1 MEFTFSE
8 CFKRHIPWSHTRLPE
23 SACLREGTLE
33 TIIIISPA
41 GIQMQPNLDIYVA
54 GFLLAA
60 DASPMVSELG
70 LGITWSPRGDPRVS

>member
-1 MEFTFSE
+1 
-8 CFKRHIPWSHTRLPE
+8 
-23 SACLREGTLE
+23 
-33 TIIIISPA
+33 
-41 GIQMQPNLDIYVA
+41 MQPNLDIYVA